1 MPRPEVSTDFIE
13 EFAGELER
21 LDKTLPDRIN
31 ADPEK
36 VEQGLAR
43 LVLAIVDLVR
53 RLLEKQAIRRIEGG
67 SLSDEQVERLGE
79 TFMKLE
85 ARMGELRKT
94 FGLKDSDLDLK
105 LGPIEDLM

>member
-43 LVLAIVDLVR
+43 LVLAVIDLLR

-85 ARMGELRKT
+85 ARMGELRKI
-94 FGLKDSDLDLK
+94 FGLKDGDLDLK